1 MWRKGVAL
9 ALLWPGVSVLAACPD
24 RPAGEMRHEITRLET
39 QLKHWDRA
47 YFQQGQSLVKDEI
60 YDGLRERLTHW
71 QACLGEG
78 TENTPPERL
87 PGRGTLAHPV
97 AHTGVKKLRN
107 SAAVAA
113 WMRGRDDIWVQP
125 KVDGVAVTLVYRNGR
140 LVQAISRGD
149 GIKGEDWTA
158 QVARLPQVPQ
168 QVSGPLADSVL
179 QGELFLLR
187 EGHVQREAG
196 GINARA
202 KVAGAMM
209 RREPG
214 GIESEIAVFIWAWP
228 QGPQDMATR
237 VRLLDEAGFAF
248 VRDWSVAVS
257 SADDVAALRERWLAS
272 PLPFVT
278 DGIIIR
284 QARQPPA
291 SAWRPGQG
299 EWRAAW
305 KYPPVEQ
312 VAEVRDI
319 RLSRGRTGKVSV
331 VLLLEPVQLDDK
343 RVTRVNVGSP
353 RRWHELD
360 IAAGDQVSIS
370 LAGQGIPR
378 LNHVVWRV
386 EQRIKPPLPEAQ
398 PAGCLRFTPDC
409 TDSFMAHLNW
419 LGSPAV
425 LDIRGLGEAGWRTLH
440 DKHRFEHVFSW
451 LALSQQA
458 LLDTPGLSP
467 TRARELW
474 HRFEL
479 TRRMPLKRWLL
490 ALGAPLT
497 QQTLGV
503 LTDVHWQ
510 QLLER
515 DERQWMR
522 LPGTGSGRAK
532 AMMAFLT
539 RHDVAELAGWLGRH
553 GVAGFILQET
563 PNATNVYSETPAAP
577 GENAAPAG
585 VR

>member
-9 ALLWPGVSVLAACPD
+9 VLLGFSANLQAACPE
-24 RPAGEMRHEITRLET
+24 RPADEMRREIIRLQT
-39 QLKHWDRA
+39 QLTQWDRA
-47 YFQQGQSLVKDEI
+47 YFQQGKSLVKDDV
-60 YDGLRERLTHW
+60 YDGLRERLASW
-71 QACLGEG
+71 QRCLGEEDNS
-78 TENTPPERL
+78 TSPERL
-87 PGRGTLAHPV
+87 PGHGTRVHPV
-97 AHTGVKKLRN
+97 AHTGVKKLRDR
-107 SAAVAA
+107 AAVAA
-113 WMRGRDDIWVQP
+113 WMQGRRDLWVQP
-125 KVDGVAVTLVYRNGR
+125 KIDGVAVTLVYRNGR
-140 LVQAISRGD
+140 LAQAISRGD

-158 QVARLPQVPQ
+158 QVARLSLVPQ

-179 QGELFLLR
+179 QGELFWLR
-187 EGHVQREAG
+187 EEHVQREAG

-209 RREPG
+209 RREAS
-214 GIESEIAVFIWAWP
+214 GIENEIAAFIWAWP
-228 QGPQDMATR
+228 QGPQDMQTR
-237 VRLLDEAGFAF
+237 LRLLDEAGFAL

-257 SADDVAALRERWLAS
+257 GVDDIAALRERWLTS

-278 DGIIIR
+278 DGIIIS

-305 KYPPVEQ
+305 KYPPVER
-312 VAEVRDI
+312 VVEVRDI

-343 RVTRVNVGSP
+343 RITRVNVGSL

-409 TDSFMAHLNW
+409 TDSFRAHLNW

-451 LALSQQA
+451 LALTPQA

-467 TRARELW
+467 ARARELW
-474 HRFEL
+474 HRFDL
-479 TRRMPLKRWLL
+479 TRRTPFKRWLL
-490 ALGAPLT
+490 ALGVPLS
-497 QQTLGV
+497 QQTLEV
-503 LTDVHWQ
+503 LADSHWQ
-510 QLLER
+510 QLLTR

-522 LPGTGSGRAK
+522 LPGTGAGRAK
-532 AMMAFLT
+532 AMMAFLA
-539 RHDVAELAGWLGRH
+539 RRDVVELANWLGQH
-553 GVAGFILQET
+553 GVVGFTPQET
-563 PNATNVYSETPAAP
+563 PNATSDYSEIPAAQ
-577 GENAAPAG
+577 GENAVPAG
-585 VR
+585 AR